1 MAAAV
6 MCMRGTDPESCRD
19 ELVRFLKDVRFC
31 ASVVEI
37 RLSKNDIFRSSR
49 YWTIDKDNLVTAAGE
64 AARYAASN
72 CGDTVTVVAHDGG

>member
-6 MCMRGTDPESCRD
+6 MCMRGTDPESCRT
-19 ELVRFLKDVRFC
+19 ELLRFLQDVSFR

-37 RLSKNDIFRSSR
+37 RLSRNDIFRSSR
-49 YWTIDKDNLVTAAGE
+49 YWTIDKDNLIAAAGE

-72 CGDTVTVVAHDGG
+72 CGDTVTIVAHDVQ